1 MMRQS
6 VRALVAAV
14 LFLMM
19 MASARGHLGAAG
31 QLRPEGPKAT
41 ATAGQLI
48 ISEFRLRG
56 FNGAED
62 EFIEIYNASGADHTV
77 AAASGTGYA
86 IVASDGAIRCSLSN
100 GLVVP
105 NRGHFLCTNSD
116 GYSLGGYPAGAGG
129 PATGD
134 VTYNI
139 DIPDNVGIALFNNNS
154 GGGSFSLAN
163 RLDAAGPTSEANT
176 TYREG
181 AGYPALTVISSE
193 SSFLR
198 RPAGGC
204 TGSLS
209 GNCPS
214 ALLMQTTPPIGPTA
228 LVDTNSN
235 ANDFIFVDS
244 QVVFAG
250 AGQRLGVPGPENSSS
265 PISRDGTA
273 EVTSARLDTCVA
285 PLAAPNKVRDLTSDP
300 ANFSTLGTLDIRRV
314 WTNRSGGSLIRLR
327 FRIVDITTF
336 PSDSGIADLR
346 ARTSTNTNVTVDRSP
361 CGTGT
366 SSISVKGTTLEQP
379 PSQTVNGGGYNASLS
394 VTSVSV
400 GTPLANGASID
411 VRFLLGVQQAGIG
424 RFCVVPETVP
434 STAVEPFCLIGDTEV
449 NILGRV
455 GDFDY
460 DQASDL
466 PLYNAA
472 TGQWKVLRSAGGF
485 VNSTTISW
493 GGAGYRPVPGD
504 YDGDGRVDAALYQES
519 TGVWAVLTSS
529 SNYTRAFSVAWGGYG
544 YLAVP
549 GDYDGDGISDL
560 AVYQPTTG
568 FWYTLTSTSAYTSNT
583 ARSWG
588 GPGYTPIGGQDFDGD
603 KKADLAIYQATTAS
617 LYVLKSTTGFTTV
630 LAVPGGGA
638 GWSLVPGDYDGDG
651 LADVGFHERGT
662 GTWDTRVSSASYLS
676 GPTRALGGPGTV
688 PVTGDFDGDNK
699 GDFAAYQAA
708 TNKWFISKSSTA
720 YTGPPT
726 QVTFGA
732 AADAPVSSAVM
743 PVTSRDIHA
752 GDFDGDF
759 RNDMTVYNP
768 TSGVWS
774 ILNSSTGFTG
784 ASSISWGG
792 TGYSAAPGDYDGDG
806 KADLGLYHSASGT
819 WYVLLSAANFTT
831 SLIRTVGGAGEIA
844 VPGDYDGDGKADLVV
859 YNTTTGL
866 WHGVK
871 SSTAYATT
879 ISVTWGGTGYTAAP
893 GDFDGDGML
902 DLAIYQAS
910 TGNWSILR
918 SNSGYTLTVNRNFGG
933 AGYAPAQ
940 GDYDGDGFTDFGVYQ
955 ASTGVWT
962 MLKSS
967 AGNLIGFTVSYGGA
981 GYSPVAGDWDGDG
994 RADVGVYSTAGLWSI
1009 LLSSGNFTTSV
1020 GKSWG
1025 GAGYA
1030 PIPVF
1035 Q

>member
-1 MMRQS
+1 MMRS
-6 VRALVAAV
+6 SLRAVSAAV
-14 LFLMM
+14 LCLMVTV
-19 MASARGHLGAAG
+19 SARGHLGAAG
-31 QLRPEGPKAT
+31 QIRSDGPKT

-56 FNGAED
+56 FSGAED

-77 AAASGTGYA
+77 VAASGTGYA
-86 IVASDGAIRCSLSN
+86 IVASDGVIRCSLTN
-100 GLVVP
+100 GLVIP
-105 NRGHFLCTNSD
+105 NRGHFLCANSD
-116 GYSLGGYPAGAGG
+116 AYSLGSYPAGAGG

-154 GGGSFSLAN
+154 GGASFSLAN
-163 RLDAAGPTSEANT
+163 RLDAVGSTAEANT
-176 TYREG
+176 TYKEG
-181 AGYPALTVISSE
+181 AGYPALTPLYDTNY
-193 SSFLR
+193 SFLR

-204 TGSLS
+204 TGSFS
-209 GNCPS
+209 GNCGT
-214 ALLMQTTPPIGPTA
+214 ALLMQTTPPIGPSA
-228 LVDTNSN
+228 LGDTNNN
-235 ANDFIFVDS
+235 ANDFMFVDTNG
-244 QVVFAG
+244 VFMGG
-250 AGQRLGVPGPENSSS
+250 AQRLGAPGPENSSS

-273 EVTSARLDTCVA
+273 EVVSARLDSCAA
-285 PLAAPNKVRDLTSDP
+285 PLAAPNKVRDLTPDP
-300 ANFSTLGTLDIRRV
+300 VNVSSNGTLDIRRV
-314 WTNRSGGSLIRLR
+314 WTNRSGSSLLRLR
-327 FRIVDITTF
+327 FRVVDISTF
-336 PSDSGIADLR
+336 PTDSGIADVR
-346 ARTSTNTNVTVDRSP
+346 ARTSTNVNVTVDRPP

-379 PSQTVNGGGYNASLS
+379 PFQGTNGGGYNASLS
-394 VTSVSV
+394 VTSVSA
-400 GTPLANGASID
+400 GTPLASGASID
-411 VRFLLGVQQAGIG
+411 VRFLLGVEHIGIG

-434 STAVEPFCLIGDTEV
+434 STAVEPFCLIGDTQADIV
-449 NILGRV
+449 SGA

-472 TGQWKVLRSAGGF
+472 SGQWKVLRSAGGF
-485 VNSTTISW
+485 VDTTTISW

-519 TGVWAVLTSS
+519 TGAWAILTSS
-529 SNYTRAFSVAWGGYG
+529 SNYTRALSASWGGYG

-549 GDYDGDGISDL
+549 GDYDGDGIFDI
-560 AVYQPTTG
+560 AVYQATTG
-568 FWYTLTSTSAYTSNT
+568 FWYVLTSTSAYASST

-588 GPGYTPIGGQDFDGD
+588 GPGYTPVGGQDFDGD
-603 KKADLAIYQATTAS
+603 RKADLGIYQATTSS

-630 LAVPGGGA
+630 LTVAGGGA

-651 LADVGFHERGT
+651 LADVGFHQRGT
-662 GTWDTRVSSASYLS
+662 GTWDTRISSAGYLA
-676 GPTRALGGPGTV
+676 GPTRELGGYGTV
-688 PVTGDFDGDNK
+688 PVTGDFDGDRKN
-699 GDFAAYQAA
+699 DFVVYQAA

-732 AADAPVSSAVM
+732 AADVPISGAVM
-743 PVTSRDIHA
+743 PVSSRDVHA

-792 TGYSAAPGDYDGDG
+792 VGYTAAPGDYDGDG
-806 KADLGLYHSASGT
+806 KGDLGLYYSTTGT
-819 WYVLLSAANFTT
+819 WYVLLSASNFTT
-831 SLIRTVGGAGEIA
+831 SLIRTVGGAGD
-844 VPGDYDGDGKADLVV
+844 VPVAGDYDGDGKADLVV
-859 YNTTTGL
+859 YNTTTGVWRGL
-866 WHGVK
+866 TSG
-871 SSTAYATT
+871 TAYATPFSMT
-879 ISVTWGGTGYTAAP
+879 LGGAGRTAVP
-893 GDFDGDGML
+893 GDFDGDGRL
-902 DLAIYQAS
+902 DLATYEAS
-910 TGNWSILR
+910 TGSWSILR
-918 SNSGYTLTVNRNFGG
+918 SDSGYTVTITRTFGG
-933 AGYAPAQ
+933 SGYAPVQ
-940 GDYDGDGFTDFGVYQ
+940 GDYDGDGFTDFAVYQ

-967 AGNLIGFTVSYGGA
+967 AGNAVGFTVSYGGT

-1009 LLSSGNFTTSV
+1009 LLSSGNFTTSL

-1025 GAGYA
+1025 GAGFMPLPA
-1030 PIPVF
+1030 FP
-1035 Q
+1035 